1 MRLERTTAFI
11 TDAIR
16 FDGTGPTVMQSLV
29 YWIISSMKGDGA
41 WDIDEVSRALERA
54 KARQKEERERK
65 GKGKA
70 KTEPRSEST
79 PAPHN
84 PTSAS
89 VSEPLA
95 PTPINPAPQ
104 ALPKIRY
111 TPAEFN
117 RIEGLKRKRELDD
130 IGQREKRHDRD
141 AQGRWAPKPMTRDPP
156 WFPKPLKCF
165 PISVKDFIATGREL
179 ASKLVSR
186 TSR

>member
-1 MRLERTTAFI
+1 MPLEHTTAFI

-54 KARQKEERERK
+54 KARQKDERDRK
-65 GKGKA
+65 GKGKVKA
-70 KTEPRSEST
+70 EARPEST
-79 PAPHN
+79 PAPPN
-84 PTSAS
+84 PVS
-89 VSEPLA
+89 VSEPPALA
-95 PTPINPAPQ
+95 PVNPAPQ
-104 ALPKIRY
+104 VLPKIRY
-111 TPAEFN
+111 TPAEFH

-130 IGQREKRHDRD
+130 IGQREKRNDRD

-165 PISVKDFIATGREL
+165 PINMRDFIATGREL

-186 TSR
+186 TR